1 MKAYA
6 KPTLY
11 CEQFE
16 LSQYIASCNLIGSFV
31 NSNDLNSCAI
41 MIPGSFGSM
50 SVFNNG
56 VEGCTYVEGLQ
67 DYCATNGGD
76 GVTIFAS

>member
-1 MKAYA
+1 MKAYT

-16 LSQYIASCNLIGSFV
+16 LSQYIASCNMIGSFV
-31 NSNDLNSCAI
+31 NSNDLNSC
-41 MIPGSFGSM
+41 PV
-50 SVFNNG
+50 SVPKIWGTPIFNSG
-56 VEGCTYVEGLQ
+56 VEGCTVVEGLESF
-67 DYCATNGGD
+67 CITNGGD